1 MSRNRQR
8 GIWLMVAAVFAF
20 AMQDGFSRHLATEY
34 NTLMIVMVRYWVFG
48 AFVVLLALR
57 RPEGFRAAIR
67 TRHPVTHAIRATLLV
82 TEVCLIVWGYT
93 LIGLIESHAVFAVCP
108 LLIAGLSGPFLGEKV
123 GWQRWIAIGAGLI
136 GVLIVLRPTSGV
148 FAPAALLPFAAALM
162 FATYSIL
169 TRLTARDEDVFASF
183 FWSGTIGAVL
193 MTVVG
198 LPNWQA
204 VQGADIGLLAVYASI
219 AVFSHWLLTKCYENA
234 EANVVQPYAY
244 LQIVFVTI
252 IGITVYDETLAPA
265 VALGTAVVVG
275 AGLYA
280 LLQERGHKA

>member
-123 GWQRWIAIGAGLI
+123 GWQRWIAIGAGLV

-148 FAPAALLPFAAALM
+148 FTPAALLPFAAALM

-204 VQGADIGLLAVYASI
+204 VHGADIGLLAIYASI

-252 IGITVYDETLAPA
+252 IGITVYDEILAPA

-280 LLQERGHKA
+280 LLQERGRKA